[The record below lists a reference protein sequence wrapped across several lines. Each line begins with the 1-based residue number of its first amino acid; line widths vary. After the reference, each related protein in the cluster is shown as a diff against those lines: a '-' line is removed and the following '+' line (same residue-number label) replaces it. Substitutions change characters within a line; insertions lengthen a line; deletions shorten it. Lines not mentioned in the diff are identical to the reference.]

1 MKTFVNWSSIYHK
14 ELSFVKLHKK
24 LCKQNERTSFPFMS
38 KCKSFTFRKE
48 PLTFWHLY
56 PYKRFHMLLAS
67 INSATLPCKSSKQ
80 LSELYSQSNMFISYV
95 NPWFHLAVYVTGLL
109 WKHFKWLLLYFW
121 AISRGLMVDQFIF
134 VSGTKIVL
142 AKWFFLN
149 LIVIFPSLEYS
160 CPVCMH

>member
-1 MKTFVNWSSIYHK
+1 MLSQWKLSLTDLLSTIRSCRSSNFTK
-14 ELSFVKLHKK
+14 NSA
-24 LCKQNERTSFPFMS
+24 NRTSVRHFLSCQNVNLSRLERSRWLFGS
-38 KCKSFTFRKE
+38 CIHSRDFI
-48 PLTFWHLY
+48 
-56 PYKRFHMLLAS
+56 MLLAS

-134 VSGTKIVL
+134 VSGTK
-142 AKWFFLN
+142 N
-149 LIVIFPSLEYS
+149 
-160 CPVCMH
+160 CPR